1 MILYYDLCVCV
12 VYVYLS
18 VSVCV
23 AHSFSVRKWLPLL
36 QSQVVNTK
44 SWRGPSYSF
53 SSGIDTHPSP
63 DHTLKPNPSH
73 CFTHSLTMYRMII
86 PRIRRLNCRF
96 SVISETYYTVPR
108 YDYRLYD
115 YMNIQ
120 YEYTQNDPF
129 NFDFEC
135 NKSQVKIAFTSPFQ
149 LKTNSNSKWVW
160 YYSYNLNRLFPLIYR

>member
-23 AHSFSVRKWLPLL
+23 AHSYSVRKWLPLL

-63 DHTLKPNPSH
+63 DHTLNSNPSH
-73 CFTHSLTMYRMII
+73 CFNHSLTMYRMII

-108 YDYRLYD
+108 YDYTIIWIYN
-115 YMNIQ
+115 MNIPKTIHSISTSSAIRVKWKSPLLLLFSWKRIQ
-120 YEYTQNDPF
+120 IRNE
-129 NFDFEC
+129 FD
-135 NKSQVKIAFTSPFQ
+135 IIHT
-149 LKTNSNSKWVW
+149 T
-160 YYSYNLNRLFPLIYR
+160 